1 MSVSSTLRETERAG
15 RVGRIAGLAMCAA
28 LLLGGCAEVPKE
40 PEARAAYEEAN
51 DPLEP
56 ANRAIFDAN
65 LTLYDY
71 VLEPTVKAYRVV
83 PEPARK
89 GLHNIIET
97 VRSPALFANYI
108 MQGDIDAAGDTALR
122 MIINLTAGVGGFFDV
137 AASQGGVEMRDTDFG
152 VTLGKWGVGE
162 QFYLVLPVLGP
173 SNPRDGIGLAA
184 DSALDPV
191 GYFTSFTEDVI
202 RFGVGGIDKLEPN
215 IDPLDEIRRT
225 SVDFYATSRSL
236 YRQRREAAIRGGGP
250 GGNVPAPAIS
260 QEGTPGAAQ
269 DSNLAARPA
278 PDAAGETSS
287 RALP

>member
-1 MSVSSTLRETERAG
+1 MSSSSTSRNRGRIRGAG
-15 RVGRIAGLAMCAA
+15 RISGLALCAGV
-28 LLLGGCAEVPKE
+28 LLGGCAEVPKD

-56 ANRAIFDAN
+56 MNRTIFDGN
-65 LTLYDY
+65 LALYDY
-71 VLEPTVKAYRVV
+71 VLHPAVDAYRVV

-89 GLHNIIET
+89 GLHNMIQT
-97 VRSPALFANYI
+97 VRSPVLFANYV
-108 MQGDIDAAGDTALR
+108 MQGDVDAAADTALR

-137 AASQGGVEMRDTDFG
+137 AASQGGVEAKDTDFG

-173 SNPRDGIGLAA
+173 SNPRDGIGIAA

-202 RFGVGGIDKLEPN
+202 RYGVEGIDRLEPN
-215 IDPLDEIRRT
+215 VDPLDEIRRT

-236 YRQRREAAIRGGGP
+236 YRQRREAAIAGTKP
-250 GGNVPAPAIS
+250 GENVPAPVIS
-260 QEGTPGAAQ
+260 QDGAPGSAGG
-269 DSNLAARPA
+269 SNLAARPA
-278 PDAAGETSS
+278 PDAAGEMGS
-287 RALP
+287 RASP